1 MDNKRSGFTLVEL
14 LVVIAIIGMIVALLL
29 PAVNMARESARRV
42 NCQSNLKQVGLAMES
57 YLILHRD
64 KFPEMAML
72 PSVTPEKPTVF
83 DVLGPFMEK
92 NRAALECPSDPT
104 FFMAEGQSYEYRS
117 LRLAGKRR
125 KEFTAD
131 GKKLSE
137 VLVMYDYEA
146 FHGPEGSVASRNALF
161 ADAHVESY

>member
-1 MDNKRSGFTLVEL
+1 MHNRRSGFTLVEL

-29 PAVNMARESARRV
+29 PAVNTARESARRMS
-42 NCQSNLKQVGLAMES
+42 CQSNLKQVGLAMES
-57 YLILHRD
+57 YLTLHRD
-64 KFPEMAML
+64 KFPEMAMV

-83 DVLGPFMEK
+83 DILGPFMEK
-92 NRAALECPSDPT
+92 NREVLACPSDST
-104 FFMAEGQSYEYRS
+104 YYLAEGQSYEYRS

-131 GKKLSE
+131 GRKLSE

-146 FHGPEGSVASRNALF
+146 FHGPEGSAASRNALF
-161 ADAHVESY
+161 ADAHVQAY